1 LPAVTGQGGGER
13 GVQRGE
19 QAGPLGGGQF
29 AEPPGEVFGQPAG
42 DAVAA
47 AGRAGGPR
55 MVGGQVEGQVVGEVG
70 APVVQLAGGDTAGQP
85 VAVPDGEV
93 GVLQRGGGQR
103 VRAVPVEGA
112 QFGGD
117 DAGGPAVGHDVVQGQ
132 EQHVVVVG
140 EAVEDRAQQRA
151 RREVEGGGGA
161 GGAGVAAGLLGG

>member
-1 LPAVTGQGGGER
+1 
-13 GVQRGE
+13 
-19 QAGPLGGGQF
+19 
-29 AEPPGEVFGQPAG
+29 
-42 DAVAA
+42 
-47 AGRAGGPR
+47 
-55 MVGGQVEGQVVGEVG
+55 VVGEVG

-140 EAVEDRAQQRA
+140 EAVEDRSQQRA
-151 RREVEGGGGA
+151 RRGVEGGEGA
-161 GGAGVAAGLLGG
+161 GGRSEEHTSELQSREKL